1 MMVVTTSRGAIGQ
14 RVFETV
20 FGSGEFICVL
30 GAGAGGAVL
39 HGHGARHFR
48 GGGQRSRRPAEHR
61 RGPRGRPHRVRV
73 SDAMAGE
80 FVDVVTVTAEGFG
93 NAVAR
98 LPRSCTTTTVWWW
111 WGWCG
116 EVVQPVVEAS
126 VPQRSLCRRP

>member
-20 FGSGEFICVL
+20 FGSGAFICVP
-30 GAGAGGAVL
+30 GARAGGSVL

-48 GGGQRSRRPAEHR
+48 GGGQRSRRPSDHR
-61 RGPRGRPHRVRV
+61 RGPRGRPHRMRV

-80 FVDVVTVTAEGFG
+80 FVDVVTVTDEGFG

-98 LPRSCTTTTVWWW
+98 LPHSCTTTTVWWW

-126 VPQRSLCRRP
+126 VPQRSVCRRP